1 MTPSGVPGEVRGVSN
16 CGVPAPCV
24 GHALYGP
31 GAANLYQPPAG
42 VFEPHAAAPWLP
54 SQQICGAVMPTKSE
68 ATPVRLFG
76 APLTQMFVLGWLPGT
91 GSLLQGL
98 TCPPLLTWQ

>member
-1 MTPSGVPGEVRGVSN
+1 MPRKWVRVETGERRLQS
-16 CGVPAPCV
+16 
-24 GHALYGP
+24 
-31 GAANLYQPPAG
+31 
-42 VFEPHAAAPWLP
+42 
-54 SQQICGAVMPTKSE
+54 ICGAVIPTKSE
-68 ATPVRLFG
+68 ATPLRSVG